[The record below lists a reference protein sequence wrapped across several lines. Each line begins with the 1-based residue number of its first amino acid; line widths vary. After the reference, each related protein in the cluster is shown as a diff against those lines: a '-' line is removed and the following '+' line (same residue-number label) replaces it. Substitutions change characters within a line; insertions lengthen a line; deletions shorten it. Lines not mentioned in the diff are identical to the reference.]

1 MFKVF
6 QIQISEQ
13 VIDFVNGPDG
23 GHTRT
28 AQQFP
33 EYHARLETSHAGS
46 ERFEGDW
53 FAHYNN
59 VCTVARDGG
68 LVDSDGEAWLVRDL
82 EDVFAVLNGRY
93 YDEDSNVDLVHDSH
107 VSGFTMKTAV
117 NSRGEPYSVRNMH
130 SLSVGDIVFDS
141 ESDTYNMVD
150 GAGFSDITAQILSSQ
165 PGV

>member
-6 QIQISEQ
+6 QIQISDQ

-59 VCTVARDGG
+59 VCTVAR
-68 LVDSDGEAWLVRDL
+68 
-82 EDVFAVLNGRY
+82 
-93 YDEDSNVDLVHDSH
+93 H
-107 VSGFTMKTAV
+107 VSGFTMKTGV
-117 NSRGEPYSVRNMH
+117 RSNGEPYSVRNMH